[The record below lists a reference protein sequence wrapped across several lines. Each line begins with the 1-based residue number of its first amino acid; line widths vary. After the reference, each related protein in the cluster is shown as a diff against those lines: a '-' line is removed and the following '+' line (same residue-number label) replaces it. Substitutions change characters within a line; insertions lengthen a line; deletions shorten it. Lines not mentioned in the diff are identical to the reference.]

1 MRGVQKAIAAD
12 LKAEGHTQEQIAAK
26 LGVAQGTVAKWLGPI
41 IPGNNASTADNRV
54 KVPKAEQAE
63 IFERVEADELKTQ
76 IAADYGITERHI
88 SRVAKKEQNERD
100 RAKVRKEA
108 AELAIDTEVL
118 EASRS
123 QFIPRA

>member
-1 MRGVQKAIAAD
+1 
-12 LKAEGHTQEQIAAK
+12 
-26 LGVAQGTVAKWLGPI
+26 
-41 IPGNNASTADNRV
+41 V